1 MRAAPYLLHALSP
14 LHAGTGQSVSV
25 IDLPIARMR
34 STGIPFVPGSSIKGV
49 LRDARTRRNDDDQT
63 VGKLAPNE
71 VHAVFGPDKD
81 NASAHAGAL
90 VVGDARLLAL
100 PVRSFRGTFAWVT
113 SPLLLELAHRDLI
126 EVRNVPAAIA
136 PMSQRQAYVGAF
148 GKVKRKD
155 ASGKDVE
162 VDREHAS
169 RNVHG
174 TGKSA
179 GIYLEDIDLPVEENA
194 IVLQWAKA
202 LAPLVAPSGHA
213 EMFVSRFVVV
223 DDETMTF
230 LWETATQVDTR
241 VRIDPNT
248 RTVAT
253 GALWV
258 EESLPPESILIGV
271 LAADQSRHK
280 DLEML
285 GSVVLEKALSDKPA
299 LLQFGGK
306 ATVGRGRC
314 RMVRIS
320 FPEETTP

>member
-1 MRAAPYLLHALSP
+1 MKAAPYLLHALSP

-34 STGIPFVPGSSIKGV
+34 ATGIPFVPGSSIKGV
-49 LRDARTRRNDDDQT
+49 LRDARRGT
-63 VGKLAPNE
+63 LSENE
-71 VHAVFGPDKD
+71 VHAVFGPEKD

-126 EVRNVPAAIA
+126 GVANVPALVAA
-136 PMSQRQAYVGAF
+136 VSHRQAYVGAF
-148 GKVKRKD
+148 GKVKQKD
-155 ASGKDVE
+155 ESGNDIE
-162 VDREHAS
+162 VDKKHAS

-174 TGKSA
+174 SGKSA
-179 GIYLEDIDLPVEENA
+179 AIYLEDIDMPVVENA

-202 LAPLVAPSGHA
+202 LASLVASEGHT

-258 EESLPPESILIGV
+258 EESLPPETILIGV

-280 DLEML
+280 DHKMPADE
-285 GSVVLEKALSDKPA
+285 VLQKALPDKQSEV
-299 LLQFGGK
+299 LQFGGK

-314 RMVRIS
+314 RMTRIS
-320 FPEETTP
+320 FPQEAKP